1 MRNKK
6 NTVREGGG
14 ANLNELLK
22 VHERERGELSHAHTR
37 TRARTAHLHVVSHG
51 GNYNGGQ
58 LICT

>member
-6 NTVREGGG
+6 KHSPGRGGG
-14 ANLNELLK
+14 NLNELLK